1 MIKEAIWKVVS
12 RDLSVKE
19 LKKIRNIISLI
30 NTVLQ
35 TRKEILLVFQ
45 YQSQL

>member
-1 MIKEAIWKVVS
+1 MIKEVIWKVLS
-12 RDLSVKE
+12 RDLSVKK
-19 LKKIRNIISLI
+19 LKKFRNIISLI